1 MDWDSPLGV
10 LRRAMQIERDGYKFY
25 NEAAERAVGERGRN
39 MLRGLAADE
48 EKHLRILLVEYRAL
62 ELGQG
67 WVDPTQA
74 LEKEFE
80 LDPAKPDLPGEEY
93 PEPSPIFTPAREP
106 SLEGD
111 MAALEFGMETEQLS
125 YELYRKSADEQ
136 TDSAAKQA
144 YELLAKEEN
153 RHYEILQ
160 SSRDYLVDNET
171 WWDSEEFPFF
181 EG

>member
-1 MDWDSPLGV
+1 MDWNGPLGI

-25 NEAAERAVGERGRN
+25 HEAADRAVGERGRN
-39 MLRGLAADE
+39 MFRGLAADE

-67 WVDPTQA
+67 WVDPAQA

-80 LDPAKPDLPGEEY
+80 LDPANPDLPGEEY
-93 PEPSPIFTPAREP
+93 PQPSPIFTPAREP

-111 MAALEFGMETEQLS
+111 IAALEFGMETERLS
-125 YELYRKSADEQ
+125 YELYRKSAEEQ

-160 SSRDYLVDNET
+160 SSRDYLVDNQT
-171 WWDSEEFPFF
+171 WWDSEELPFF

>member
-1 MDWDSPLGV
+1 MDWTSPLGI

-25 NEAAERAVGERGRN
+25 HGAADRAVGERGRN
-39 MLRGLAADE
+39 MFRGLAADE

-62 ELGQG
+62 ESGQG
-67 WVDPTQA
+67 WVDPIQA
-74 LEKEFE
+74 LEEEFE
-80 LDPAKPDLPGEEY
+80 LDPANPDLPGEEY
-93 PEPSPIFTPAREP
+93 PEPSPVFTSAREP

-111 MAALEFGMETEQLS
+111 IAALEFGMETEELS
-125 YELYRKSADEQ
+125 YDLYKSAAEEQ
-136 TDSAAKQA
+136 TDPAARQA

-160 SSRDYLVDNET
+160 GSRDYLVENQT
-171 WWDSEEFPFF
+171 WWDSEQLPFF

>member
-1 MDWDSPLGV
+1 MDWNSPYGI

-25 NEAAERAVGERGRN
+25 NQAADRAVGERGRN

-62 ELGQG
+62 ESGRG

-74 LEKEFE
+74 LREKFD
-80 LDPAKPDLPGEEY
+80 LDPANPDLPGEEY
-93 PEPSPIFTPAREP
+93 PEPFPIFTPARQP

-111 MAALEFGMETEQLS
+111 IAALEFGMETEQLS
-125 YELYRKSADEQ
+125 YDLYKNAAKEQ
-136 TDSAAKQA
+136 TDPTARQT

-160 SSRDYLVDNET
+160 SSHDYLLNNQT
-171 WWDSEEFPFF
+171 WWDSEELPFF

>member
-1 MDWDSPLGV
+1 MDWNSPLGI

-25 NEAAERAVGERGRN
+25 NEAAERAVGERGSN
-39 MLRGLAADE
+39 MFRGLAADE
-48 EKHLRILLVEYRAL
+48 EKHLRILLVEYGAL
-62 ELGQG
+62 ESGQG

-74 LEKEFE
+74 LEEEFE
-80 LDPAKPDLPGEEY
+80 LDPANPDLPGEEV
-93 PEPSPIFTPAREP
+93 PEPWPIFRPAREP

-111 MAALEFGMETEQLS
+111 VAALEFGMETEQLS
-125 YELYRKSADEQ
+125 YDLYKRAAEEQ
-136 TDSAAKQA
+136 TDPAAKQV
-144 YELLAKEEN
+144 YELLAREEN

-171 WWDSEEFPFF
+171 WWDSEELPFF

>member
-1 MDWDSPLGV
+1 MDWNSPLGI

-25 NEAAERAVGERGRN
+25 NEAAERAVGERGQN
-39 MLRGLAADE
+39 MFRGLAADE

-62 ELGQG
+62 ESGQG
-67 WVDPTQA
+67 WVDPTEA

-80 LDPAKPDLPGEEY
+80 LDPANPDLPGEEY
-93 PEPSPIFTPAREP
+93 PEPSPIFTLAREP

-111 MAALEFGMETEQLS
+111 IAALEFGMETEKLS
-125 YELYRKSADEQ
+125 YDLYNKSAKEQ
-136 TDSAAKQA
+136 TDPAAKQA
-144 YELLAKEEN
+144 YKLLAKEEN

-160 SSRDYLVDNET
+160 SSRDYLVNNQT
-171 WWDSEEFPFF
+171 WWDSEELPFF

>member
-1 MDWDSPLGV
+1 MDWNGPLGI

-25 NEAAERAVGERGRN
+25 HEAADRAVGERGRN
-39 MLRGLAADE
+39 MFRGLAADE

-67 WVDPTQA
+67 WVDPAQA

-80 LDPAKPDLPGEEY
+80 LDPANPDLPGEEY
-93 PEPSPIFTPAREP
+93 PQLSPIFTPAREP

-111 MAALEFGMETEQLS
+111 IAALEFGMETERLS
-125 YELYRKSADEQ
+125 YELYRKSAEEQ

-160 SSRDYLVDNET
+160 SSRDYLVDNQT
-171 WWDSEEFPFF
+171 WWDSEELPFF

>member
-1 MDWDSPLGV
+1 MDWNSPLGI

-25 NEAAERAVGERGRN
+25 NEAADRAVGERGRN
-39 MLRGLAADE
+39 MFRGLAADE
-48 EKHLRILLVEYRAL
+48 EKHLRILLVEYRVL
-62 ELGQG
+62 ESGQG
-67 WVDPTQA
+67 WIDPTEA
-74 LEKEFE
+74 LEEEFE
-80 LDPAKPDLPGEEY
+80 IDPANPDLPGEEY
-93 PEPSPIFTPAREP
+93 PEPFPIFTPARES

-111 MAALEFGMETEQLS
+111 IAALEFGMETEQLS
-125 YELYRKSADEQ
+125 YDLYKKSAEEQ
-136 TDSAAKQA
+136 TDPAAKQA